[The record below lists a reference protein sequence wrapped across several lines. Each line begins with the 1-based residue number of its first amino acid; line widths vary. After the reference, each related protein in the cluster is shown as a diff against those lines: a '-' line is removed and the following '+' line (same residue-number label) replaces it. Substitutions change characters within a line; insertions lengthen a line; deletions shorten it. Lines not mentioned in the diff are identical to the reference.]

1 MLVHHLFVI
10 TNFFF
15 NVSIPFL
22 FFYSTVKTTVDPK
35 LSSPPTGSSSTG
47 ELYKML
53 PTFYLF

>member
-1 MLVHHLFVI
+1 MLVHHLLKKKLVI
-10 TNFFF
+10 T